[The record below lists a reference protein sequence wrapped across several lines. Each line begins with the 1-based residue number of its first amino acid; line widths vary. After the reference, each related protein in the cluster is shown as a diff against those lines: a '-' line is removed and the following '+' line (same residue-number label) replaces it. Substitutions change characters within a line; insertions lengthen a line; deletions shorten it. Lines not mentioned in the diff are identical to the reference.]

1 MEVSFFFG
9 GDISILFVSS
19 LQTKEEEREREKKKR
34 GEASY
39 YTFSF
44 SSLFLSFVLLL
55 FNCFWIVAE
64 QPTLYRTCARC
75 AFSSAMVSIAH

>member
-1 MEVSFFFG
+1 MEVSFFSG
-9 GDISILFVSS
+9 GIYLYCLCLVSK
-19 LQTKEEEREREKKKR
+19 LKKKRERERKKR

-44 SSLFLSFVLLL
+44 ISLFLSFVLLL